1 VSPDIHVDNIPPVE
15 EPLPPYKIEYAR
27 SNRSK
32 CKVCKKA
39 IDKGAVRIGI
49 KIEGPF
55 GEGFLW
61 NHLTC
66 AAKRDFEQVEEAY
79 AGDYTVEGV
88 DRPPLEE
95 LRALAEKAEE
105 KRKEKISAPYVERAP
120 SGRSKC
126 HFCGEFIEH
135 NAFRV
140 VVLRS
145 VEFYGQMRSGPIK
158 VHPVC
163 VAATLAQTD
172 SATETDGFADAVRRN
187 SPLPKTDVEAALL
200 EIGELPQG

>member
-1 VSPDIHVDNIPPVE
+1 MSPDIHVDNIPPVE

-32 CKVCKKA
+32 CKACKKA

-55 GEGFLW
+55 GEGYLW
-61 NHLTC
+61 HHLAC
-66 AAKRDFEQVEEAY
+66 AAKRDLEQVEEAY
-79 AGDYTVEGV
+79 AGDYTAEGV
-88 DRPPLEE
+88 ERPPLEE
-95 LRALAEKAEE
+95 LRALADKAEQ
-105 KRKEKISAPYVERAP
+105 KRKEKQTAPFVERAP

-126 HFCGEFIEH
+126 HFCDEPIEQG
-135 NAFRV
+135 AFRV

-158 VHPVC
+158 VHPAC
-163 VAATLAQTD
+163 VAATLAQAD
-172 SATETDGFADAVRRN
+172 SATEVEGFAEAMRRN
-187 SPLPKTDVEAALL
+187 SRLPETDVEAALT
-200 EIGELPQG
+200 EIGELPAG

>member
-32 CKVCKKA
+32 CKVCKKT

-61 NHLTC
+61 NHLAC

-88 DRPPLEE
+88 ERPPLEE
-95 LRALAEKAEE
+95 LRALADKAEQ
-105 KRKEKISAPYVERAP
+105 KRKEKLTAPYVERAP

-126 HFCGEFIEH
+126 HFCGEFVEQG
-135 NAFRV
+135 AFRV

-158 VHPVC
+158 VHPAC
-163 VAATLAQTD
+163 VAATLAQAD
-172 SATETDGFADAVRRN
+172 SATEIEGFADAVRRN
-187 SPLPKTDVEAALL
+187 SPLAKTDVEAALV
-200 EIGELPQG
+200 EIGELGGS